1 LKKIILIILLITFS
15 IKVKSQSVDYRILK
29 SINQNEHP
37 TWDIT
42 MRTTSNSIF
51 PVMLASP
58 ISLIGVGYI
67 QNNQPVLRDGF
78 KTAISIG
85 LNAALTSGLKLA
97 VNRKRP
103 FVKYPHDISQRTHAG
118 KYSFPSGHTSNAF
131 AAATALTLS
140 SKKWYV
146 AVPSYAYACLVGYSR
161 MRLGVHFPSDVLGG
175 MVIGIGTSLLVFQ
188 ADKWLQTQNI
198 IR

>member
-1 LKKIILIILLITFS
+1 MLLITFS
-15 IKVKSQSVDYRILK
+15 IKVKSQSIDYRILK
-29 SINQNEHP
+29 SINQNEYP
-37 TWDIT
+37 TWDKT
-42 MRTTSNSIF
+42 MKTVSNSVF

-85 LNAALTSGLKLA
+85 LNATLTSGLKLA
-97 VNRKRP
+97 FNRKRP
-103 FVKYPHDISQRTHAG
+103 FVKYPYDISQRTHAG

-175 MVIGIGTSLLVFQ
+175 MVIGVGTSLLVIQ
-188 ADKWLQTQNI
+188 VDKWLQAQNL

>member
-1 LKKIILIILLITFS
+1 MNT
-15 IKVKSQSVDYRILK
+15 V
-29 SINQNEHP
+29 
-37 TWDIT
+37 
-42 MRTTSNSIF
+42 SNSVF
-51 PVMLASP
+51 PIMLATP
-58 ISLIGVGYI
+58 ISLIGVGYA
-67 QNNQPVLRDGF
+67 QNNQTILRDGF
-78 KTAISIG
+78 KSAISIG

-103 FVKYPHDISQRTHAG
+103 FVKYPNDIIQRTNVG

-175 MVIGIGTSLLVFQ
+175 MVIGIGASLLVFQ
-188 ADKWLQTQNI
+188 ADKWLQTQSL